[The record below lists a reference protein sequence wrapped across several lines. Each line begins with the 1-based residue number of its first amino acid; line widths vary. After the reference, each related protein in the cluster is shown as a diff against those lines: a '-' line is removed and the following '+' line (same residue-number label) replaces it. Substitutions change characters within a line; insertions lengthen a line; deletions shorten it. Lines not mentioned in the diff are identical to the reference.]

1 MTKLRC
7 VVEEAGSVDEALDL
21 IQAHDEAGETP
32 YDLFIVDYQ
41 MPILNGFDFV
51 QGLPTKM
58 KKIPKIL
65 MHPIHFDEK
74 NYHLAEEMGF
84 NSCVPKPLQIRSLL
98 SAMQESFGEKLTY
111 QKTVKTEKNKVFFK
125 EAKILLVEDN
135 TLRHAFT
142 RNSFIL

>member
-1 MTKLRC
+1 
-7 VVEEAGSVDEALDL
+7 
-21 IQAHDEAGETP
+21 
-32 YDLFIVDYQ
+32 
-41 MPILNGFDFV
+41 
-51 QGLPTKM
+51 
-58 KKIPKIL
+58 

-135 TLRHAFT
+135 EMNQELAVSLLNSVGLTTMVANDGEIALKLLKKNAFDLVLMDIQMPVMDGLEAT
-142 RNSFIL
+142 AEIRKRPEE